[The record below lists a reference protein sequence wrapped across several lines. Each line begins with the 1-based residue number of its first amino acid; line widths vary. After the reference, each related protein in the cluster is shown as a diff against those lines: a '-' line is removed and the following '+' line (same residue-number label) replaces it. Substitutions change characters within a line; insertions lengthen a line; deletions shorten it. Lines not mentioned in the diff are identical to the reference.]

1 MKLLLVLGLIA
12 MLALSGCVTAQ
23 ERISTE
29 ANKEIAAQA
38 QTGNLTSAQVASLV
52 GAGKSYIC
60 TYSYDQD
67 GVKAKT
73 TAYGKGENVRGETT
87 VDADGMGLK
96 TVTIMK
102 SGKLYM
108 DATLFSGMGIGAG
121 CAWLMVDPEEM
132 AGTGG
137 YDMVQANEMVS
148 KYQADCRVA
157 DVGDDKFSTPGK
169 VCDFT
174 ATVKEMYK
182 DLPGYAACKDKPY
195 KEFSDCIQK
204 GMQGAYGDYT
214 GSG

>member
-23 ERISTE
+23 ERINTE
-29 ANKEIAAQA
+29 ANKEIAAQP
-38 QTGNLTSAQVASLV
+38 QTGNLSSAQVSSMIN
-52 GAGKSYIC
+52 AGKSYVC

-73 TAYGKGENVRGETT
+73 TAYGKGENVRGETV
-87 VDADGMGLK
+87 VDADGIDLK

-102 SGKLYM
+102 SGKMYM
-108 DATLFSGMGIGAG
+108 EATLFSGMGIGAG
-121 CAWLMVDPEEM
+121 CAWLMVDPKEM

-148 KYQADCRVA
+148 KYKADCRVA
-157 DVGDDKFSTPGK
+157 DVDDDKFGTPGK
-169 VCDFT
+169 ICDFT
-174 ATVKEMYK
+174 ATVKEMYR

-195 KEFSDCIQK
+195 NEFTDCIQK
-204 GMQGAYGDYT
+204 EMENAYQT
-214 GSG
+214 GY